1 MDFSYFINIATTI
14 LITILIIVV
23 TINTFKTL
31 ITKKNNRNN
40 IENNKLDYQALSINY
55 LKNNNI
61 TLENLEKLFII
72 DECFI
77 LNRENTTVFIVTGMI
92 NKGNIKIGDSLNY
105 IDENLQLKSLNITGV
120 EKFRQ
125 QLSEGH
131 EGENVG
137 LRISINTKLPKNLF
151 LFKIKN

>member
-55 LKNNNI
+55 LKII
-61 TLENLEKLFII
+61 TLHL
-72 DECFI
+72 
-77 LNRENTTVFIVTGMI
+77 
-92 NKGNIKIGDSLNY
+92 KI
-105 IDENLQLKSLNITGV
+105 
-120 EKFRQ
+120 
-125 QLSEGH
+125 
-131 EGENVG
+131 
-137 LRISINTKLPKNLF
+137 
-151 LFKIKN
+151 